1 MRTDV
6 VVKAFTEKA
15 KSILLRN
22 KAEEE
27 ELKRKYGTVV
37 GVFRLKRLPSETQ
50 KHVSA
55 RLLTQHAFYDAKED
69 GFFCHRIIGRTVF
82 NDRDKAV
89 AYEKIKEEMLKDG
102 LSLDEFG
109 VRFYDEQ

>member
-6 VVKAFTEKA
+6 VVKALSESA
-15 KSILLRN
+15 KVVLLRN

-27 ELKRKYGTVV
+27 DLKRKYGTVV

-50 KHVSA
+50 KHVTA

-69 GFFCHRIIGRTVF
+69 GMFCHRIIGRTIF
-82 NDRDKAV
+82 NDREKAEI
-89 AYEKIKEEMLKDG
+89 YEKIKEKMLEDG
-102 LSLDEFG
+102 LVLDDFS